1 MIGMIGFYPYDLCWN
16 RHFLPLALVEP
27 GRATS
32 RCQRT
37 AERLFGCGAAAVAG
51 GNIHPLEGGWAEK
64 MMGISAI
71 FHQGLKDTCNLSD
84 LPKNVVILSGSWRK
98 TIVI

>member
-1 MIGMIGFYPYDLCWN
+1 MIGFYPYDLCWN

-37 AERLFGCGAAAVAG
+37 EERLFGCGAAAVAG
-51 GNIHPLEGGWAEK
+51 GNIHPLEGG
-64 MMGISAI
+64 
-71 FHQGLKDTCNLSD
+71 
-84 LPKNVVILSGSWRK
+84 
-98 TIVI
+98 